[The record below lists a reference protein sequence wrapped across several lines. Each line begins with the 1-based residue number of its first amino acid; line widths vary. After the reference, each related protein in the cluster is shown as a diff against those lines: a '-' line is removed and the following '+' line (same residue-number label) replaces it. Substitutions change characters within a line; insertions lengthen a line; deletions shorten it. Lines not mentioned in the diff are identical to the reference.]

1 MTLIDTAEMYG
12 NGRSERLIADALDG
26 TSAAGGPLR
35 EEDGSRAATLD
46 REDLFIV
53 SKVLPHN
60 AGRPDIFESCDN
72 TLDNLGVDYLD
83 LYLLHWM
90 GPVPLAETVACMEE
104 LVAEGKIRAWGVSNL
119 DIDEM
124 EDLRRVPG
132 GSNCRVNQVLYHP
145 ASRGI
150 EHDLLHWMRDHGVS
164 LMAYCPLAQ
173 AGALRGR
180 LFESPALAEVA
191 RRHGATV
198 PQVVL
203 AWDVRGGDTIA
214 IPRSSRPE
222 HTLENAAADAI
233 ELTKEDLALISRD
246 FPAPSHKMPLDME

>member
-83 LYLLHWM
+83 LYLL
-90 GPVPLAETVACMEE
+90 P
-104 LVAEGKIRAWGVSNL
+104 
-119 DIDEM
+119 
-124 EDLRRVPG
+124 
-132 GSNCRVNQVLYHP
+132 
-145 ASRGI
+145 
-150 EHDLLHWMRDHGVS
+150 WMRDHGVS

-203 AWDVRGGDTIA
+203 AWDVRGGDTIV

-233 ELTKEDLALISRD
+233 ELTEEDLALISRD

>member
-1 MTLIDTAEMYG
+1 M
-12 NGRSERLIADALDG
+12 
-26 TSAAGGPLR
+26 
-35 EEDGSRAATLD
+35 
-46 REDLFIV
+46 
-53 SKVLPHN
+53 
-60 AGRPDIFESCDN
+60 
-72 TLDNLGVDYLD
+72 
-83 LYLLHWM
+83 
-90 GPVPLAETVACMEE
+90 
-104 LVAEGKIRAWGVSNL
+104 
-119 DIDEM
+119 
-124 EDLRRVPG
+124 
-132 GSNCRVNQVLYHP
+132 LYHP

-150 EHDLLHWMRDHGVS
+150 EYDLLPWMRDHGVS

-233 ELTKEDLALISRD
+233 ELTEEDLALISRD
-246 FPAPSHKMPLDME
+246 FPAPSHTMPLDME